1 MLLKEIINT
10 GEFARLM
17 NEINSYSKPIALFG
31 LSRTARAAF
40 IAAIQQVTQRHVLVL
55 TKDERGASRLLDDTQ
70 FFTDGAQVF
79 SPRDLTLRPLESFSR
94 EYEYRRIRTLG
105 NLVGKSAKIIISP
118 VDAALMYTMPKE
130 KFLENTLTIKDSDSV
145 KRD

>member
-40 IAAIQQVTQRHVLVL
+40 MAAIQQVTQRHVLVL
-55 TKDERGASRLLDDTQ
+55 CC
-70 FFTDGAQVF
+70 
-79 SPRDLTLRPLESFSR
+79 
-94 EYEYRRIRTLG
+94 
-105 NLVGKSAKIIISP
+105 
-118 VDAALMYTMPKE
+118 
-130 KFLENTLTIKDSDSV
+130 
-145 KRD
+145 